1 MSNSRKKKND
11 TEAVVA
17 EAMREVNMAMREVAQ
32 ATAPLRKMSNNK
44 SLQDIESDSLPYHEP
59 VSSEPKIETKGGAIQ
74 IKKPGLFGNSST
86 TINIQSAQ
94 NIQIGNNNTMI
105 INSSSSRR
113 MRTRDISP
121 PPKPAKV
128 DKEIVR
134 QVLASQRLLEDT
146 DLNMVATKFMGK
158 QWRRT
163 LRLVGLEDIE
173 IESKYQDYYSNGIKE
188 ISYQCLKY
196 WKQKNPDT
204 ATVGHL
210 ATALSEVFPR
220 DEVCDKFKP

>member
-32 ATAPLRKMSNNK
+32 ATAPLRKMSNKN
-44 SLQDIESDSLPYHEP
+44 SIV

-94 NIQIGNNNTMI
+94 NIQIGNNNTMV

-134 QVLASQRLLEDT
+134 QVL
-146 DLNMVATKFMGK
+146 
-158 QWRRT
+158 
-163 LRLVGLEDIE
+163 
-173 IESKYQDYYSNGIKE
+173 
-188 ISYQCLKY
+188 
-196 WKQKNPDT
+196 
-204 ATVGHL
+204 
-210 ATALSEVFPR
+210 
-220 DEVCDKFKP
+220 

>member
-1 MSNSRKKKND
+1 MYSSI
-11 TEAVVA
+11 V
-17 EAMREVNMAMREVAQ
+17 
-32 ATAPLRKMSNNK
+32 
-44 SLQDIESDSLPYHEP
+44 

-94 NIQIGNNNTMI
+94 NIQIGNNNTMV

-134 QVLASQRLLEDT
+134 QVLGKFICMVFNQTWDT
-146 DLNMVATKFMGK
+146 LMCK
-158 QWRRT
+158 
-163 LRLVGLEDIE
+163 
-173 IESKYQDYYSNGIKE
+173 
-188 ISYQCLKY
+188 
-196 WKQKNPDT
+196 
-204 ATVGHL
+204 
-210 ATALSEVFPR
+210 VF
-220 DEVCDKFKP
+220 FSSI

>member
-44 SLQDIESDSLPYHEP
+44 NLHDIESDSLPYHEP

-134 QVLASQRLLEDT
+134 QVLASTRLLEDT
-146 DLNMVATKFMGK
+146 DLNMVSSKFMGK

-210 ATALSEVFPR
+210 AKALCEVFHP

>member
-32 ATAPLRKMSNNK
+32 ATAPLRKMSNKN
-44 SLQDIESDSLPYHEP
+44 LHDIESDSLPYHEP

-105 INSSSSRR
+105 INSSSTRR
-113 MRTRDISP
+113 RTRDISP

-128 DKEIVR
+128 NKEIVK
-134 QVLASQRLLEDT
+134 QVLESKRLLDDME
-146 DLNMVATKFMGK
+146 LNMVAAKFMGK

-173 IESKYQDYYSNGIKE
+173 IESKYQDYYSQGIKE

-204 ATVGHL
+204 ATVGHI
-210 ATALSEVFPR
+210 AKALSEVFHP

>member
-17 EAMREVNMAMREVAQ
+17 EAMRGKTLKAIEVAQ
-32 ATAPLRKMSNNK
+32 ATAPLRKMSNKN
-44 SLQDIESDSLPYHEP
+44 LHDIESDSLPYHEP
-59 VSSEPKIETKGGAIQ
+59 VSSEPKIETKGEAIQ

-105 INSSSSRR
+105 INSSSTRR
-113 MRTRDISP
+113 RTRDISP

-128 DKEIVR
+128 NKEIVK
-134 QVLASQRLLEDT
+134 QVLESKRLLDDME
-146 DLNMVATKFMGK
+146 LNMVAAKFMGK

-173 IESKYQDYYSNGIKE
+173 IESKYQDYYSQGIKE

-204 ATVGHL
+204 ATVGHI
-210 ATALSEVFPR
+210 AKALSEVFHP